1 MPLLW
6 LRPAPSRP
14 PSVTGFPGVA
24 FTMTMR
30 CVRVGVR
37 RAVRWKDAVYLMKK
51 DSRLCVCVCCLVL
64 LSEMSQG
71 FFFFERGCFYVLP
84 NRTF

>member
-1 MPLLW
+1 MVHNLKYASAARHVLAGI
-6 LRPAPSRP
+6 LRGRGNNATFMVASRTLPP

-51 DSRLCVCVCCLVL
+51 DSRVCVCVVW
-64 LSEMSQG
+64 
-71 FFFFERGCFYVLP
+71 FY
-84 NRTF
+84 